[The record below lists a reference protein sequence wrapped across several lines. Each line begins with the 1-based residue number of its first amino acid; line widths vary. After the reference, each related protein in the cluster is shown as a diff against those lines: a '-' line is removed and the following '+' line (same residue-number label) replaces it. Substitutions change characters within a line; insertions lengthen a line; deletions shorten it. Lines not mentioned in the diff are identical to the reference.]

1 MGKITIFTVITAFM
15 TLLFMGILPGEVLA
29 DGDETLGP
37 PIGISIESGTSILA
51 AGTGMLTTA
60 GTIDIT
66 IPLGVT
72 IKQVLLYWQG
82 VENPDDNIIVDGNGT
97 EITGSL
103 IGTAGPDDNRFCF
116 RADIT
121 ARGFVSPGPNSLSVS
136 GLEFDV
142 NNGAGVLVIIDD
154 GFNAAEIDLLDG
166 DDFAFANL
174 DPPYDTTVPQTF
186 YFTPE
191 NVDRTAS
198 LSMFFSSV
206 SGTASGGGFRPTAIE
221 VTVGG
226 ATTVYND
233 LLDSFDGDEW
243 DTLSLDVDI
252 PAYAKSLTVQALS
265 VDNLGG
271 ETGDPASFDWLTAA
285 LSVPIVEGCTPG
297 YWKQPHHFDSWV
309 GFEPDDFF
317 SKVFGH
323 TITIEGKKNIE
334 VKKNKGKKKGKGK
347 KKIKGKKGRK
357 VTIEDPT
364 LLQALEARG
373 GGINALA
380 RHSVAALLNAAS
392 PAVSYGLSVDD
403 VIDEFDDVYPGTK
416 QEYNSLKDYFE
427 GLNEQGCP
435 LN

>member
-51 AGTGMLTTA
+51 AGTGMLTKA

-72 IKQVLLYWQG
+72 IKQALLYWQG

-198 LSMFFSSV
+198 LSVSS
-206 SGTASGGGFRPTAIE
+206 
-221 VTVGG
+221 
-226 ATTVYND
+226 
-233 LLDSFDGDEW
+233 DS
-243 DTLSLDVDI
+243 S
-252 PAYAKSLTVQALS
+252 
-265 VDNLGG
+265 
-271 ETGDPASFDWLTAA
+271 
-285 LSVPIVEGCTPG
+285 
-297 YWKQPHHFDSWV
+297 
-309 GFEPDDFF
+309 
-317 SKVFGH
+317 
-323 TITIEGKKNIE
+323 
-334 VKKNKGKKKGKGK
+334 
-347 KKIKGKKGRK
+347 
-357 VTIEDPT
+357 
-364 LLQALEARG
+364 
-373 GGINALA
+373 
-380 RHSVAALLNAAS
+380 
-392 PAVSYGLSVDD
+392 
-403 VIDEFDDVYPGTK
+403 
-416 QEYNSLKDYFE
+416 
-427 GLNEQGCP
+427 
-435 LN
+435 

>member
-51 AGTGMLTTA
+51 AGTGMLTKA

-136 GLEFDV
+136 GLEIDV

-166 DDFAFANL
+166 DDYAYWRSN
-174 DPPYDTTVPQTF
+174 PPYNTTVPQTF

-191 NVDRTAS
+191 NVDRTAT

-221 VTVGG
+221 VTVDG

-233 LLDSFDGDEW
+233 LLDSFDGNEW
-243 DTLSLDVDI
+243 DTLSIDVDI
-252 PAYAKSLTVQALS
+252 PAYADSLKVQALS
-265 VDNLGG
+265 VNNPGG
-271 ETGDPASFDWLTAA
+271 VDGTPASFDWLTAA
-285 LSVPIVEGCTPG
+285 LSVPLSGGEGCTPG
-297 YWKQPHHFDSWV
+297 YWKQKHHFDSWV
-309 GFEPDDFF
+309 DFEPNDLF
-317 SKVFGH
+317 SDVFGE
-323 TITIEGKKNIE
+323 TIT
-334 VKKNKGKKKGKGK
+334 VRYGKKK
-347 KKIKGKKGRK
+347 RK
-357 VTIEDPT
+357 VTDPT
-364 LLQALEARG
+364 LRQALKAKG

-380 RHSVAALLNAAS
+380 RHTVAALLNAAS
-392 PAVSYGLSVDD
+392 PDVSYDLSVDD
-403 VIDEFDDVYPGTK
+403 VIDEFNDVYPGTK
-416 QEYNSLKDYFE
+416 QDYNSLKNYFE
-427 GLNEQGCP
+427 GFNEQGCP